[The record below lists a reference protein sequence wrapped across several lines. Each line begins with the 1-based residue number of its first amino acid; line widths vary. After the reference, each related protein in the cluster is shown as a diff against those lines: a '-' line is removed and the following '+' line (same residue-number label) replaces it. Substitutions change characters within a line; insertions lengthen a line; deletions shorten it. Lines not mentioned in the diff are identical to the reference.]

1 MLPPYSTGLLGDVA
15 FHSTS
20 VPPDWSVTQEG
31 RGADWL
37 LTESRNP
44 QPLTEKEFFFFLNDE
59 CELGEAKGRQL
70 FSWQT
75 GT

>member
-1 MLPPYSTGLLGDVA
+1 MLGDVA

-44 QPLTEKEFFFFLNDE
+44 QLLTEKAEVFFF
-59 CELGEAKGRQL
+59 K
-70 FSWQT
+70 
-75 GT
+75 